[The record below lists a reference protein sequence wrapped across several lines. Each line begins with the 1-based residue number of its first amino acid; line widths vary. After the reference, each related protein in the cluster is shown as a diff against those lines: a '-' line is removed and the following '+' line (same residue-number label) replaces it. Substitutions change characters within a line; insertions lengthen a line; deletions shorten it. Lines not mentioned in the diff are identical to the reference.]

1 MNDDSEHKMTAGE
14 ILRRYEHQLYRFRRA
29 QERGIIMSLKAQY
42 DTAAEREMDLP
53 GKFDSFIF
61 RDASR

>member
-14 ILRRYEHQLYRFRRA
+14 ILRRYEHQLYQFRRA

-42 DTAAEREMDLP
+42 DTVAEREMDLP
-53 GKFDSFIF
+53 GQIERLLD
-61 RDASR
+61 